1 LPQDKLTGGGNAEE
15 TYRSMLDQ
23 EYAAAAS
30 KRGGNG
36 SIASMIENELLK
48 TYAVPVRK
56 TTTTKGEEQ

>member
-1 LPQDKLTGGGNAEE
+1 
-15 TYRSMLDQ
+15 MLDQ

-36 SIASMIENELLK
+36 SIASMIEKELLK